1 MSEKNWISMYFWN
14 VYTMIEKSHRG
25 ALWNEIV
32 SSFHLNDARFQNDS
46 LKSSVY
52 VWFGNKQIHCK

>member
-1 MSEKNWISMYFWN
+1 MYFWN

-25 ALWNEIV
+25 ALWSEIV
-32 SSFHLNDARFQNDS
+32 SSFHLNDASFQNDS